1 MGELP
6 AWIDGTLL
14 AVAPEAG
21 AALGCH
27 TTARIEA
34 GVARFEAHHVQR
46 LQRDARALDFEE
58 PPAERILAAFRELG
72 VAAFGETAGIVRLDL
87 QAGPPRLVA
96 RARTLGPNFESGRAL
111 TSREPHPGP
120 GRFPGVKLS
129 SEPALDAARARLA
142 VSDADEILLAD
153 RAGFWVEGARSA
165 LLFEDAKGQLSTPK
179 PARGGVRSIALAV
192 LRERLADLRF
202 RDLATASI
210 FDARGVVALNAVR
223 GARALT
229 SLDGK
234 PLGTGGPGIAER
246 LNEILSAS

>member
-6 AWIDGTLL
+6 AWIDGRLL
-14 AVAPEAG
+14 AAAPEAG

-27 TTARIEA
+27 TTARVEA

-46 LQRDARALDFEE
+46 LQRDARTLGFEE
-58 PPAERILAAFRELG
+58 PPAERILAAFYELG

-87 QAGPPRLVA
+87 QAVPPRLVA
-96 RARTLGPNFESGRAL
+96 RARTLGPDFESGRAL

-129 SEPALDAARARLA
+129 SEPALDAARTRLA
-142 VSDADEILLAD
+142 ESDADEILLAD

-165 LLFEDAKGQLSTPK
+165 LLFENASGQQSTPHPK
-179 PARGGVRSIALAV
+179 RGGVRSIALAV
-192 LRERLADLRF
+192 LGEHLPDLRF
-202 RDLATASI
+202 GDLPTTSI
-210 FDARGVVALNAVR
+210 FDARAVVALNAVR

-234 PLGTGGPGIAER
+234 PLGSGGPGLAER
-246 LNEILSAS
+246 LNAILSSS